1 MKALENVFK
10 ETFAQVEEFK
20 VENFYC
26 NGRTVTT
33 DVTDKALSA
42 VIESMTIGD
51 IKKKNIE
58 ANACKAL
65 YFYPRK
71 H

>member
-10 ETFAQVEEFK
+10 ETFARVEEFK
-20 VENFYC
+20 VENFYS

-42 VIESMTIGD
+42 VIEAMTVGD
-51 IKKKNIE
+51 IKKKNVE